1 MTPYRSTTPGSAEA
15 NFNSTHAKA
24 RNVVERTISVL
35 KNRFRCLLGARQLHY
50 TPAKSIKIVNVC
62 AALNNICI
70 GYGLDTINEETQNNE
85 TDTEAHSGSE
95 IIQSSEAFQIRE
107 QIKQSF
113 L

>member
-24 RNVVERTISVL
+24 RNVVERTIGVL
-35 KNRFRCLLGARQLHY
+35 KNRFRCLLAARQLHY
-50 TPAKSIKIVNVC
+50 TPAKSKKIVNVC

-70 GYGLDTINEETQNNE
+70 GYGLATISEERENNE
-85 TDTEAHSGSE
+85 TDAEAHDDSE

-107 QIKQSF
+107 QIKLSF